1 MMKFNDKPEGYPAV
15 VYVMENTNSVLIHF
29 GGFEDILEAKTFS
42 THIMDELGIERLFV
56 PKGVTIH

>member
-1 MMKFNDKPEGYPAV
+1 MNFNDIQDGYPAV
-15 VYVMENTNSVLIHF
+15 VYVMENNNSVLIHF

-42 THIMDELGIERLFV
+42 HHIMDELGIERLFV

>member
-42 THIMDELGIERLFV
+42 SHIMDELGIERLFV
-56 PKGVTIH
+56 PRGVTIH

>member
-1 MMKFNDKPEGYPAV
+1 MKFNDKPEGYPAV

-42 THIMDELGIERLFV
+42 SHIMDELGIERLFV

>member
-1 MMKFNDKPEGYPAV
+1 MKFNDKPEGYPAV

>member
-42 THIMDELGIERLFV
+42 SHIMDELGIERLFV